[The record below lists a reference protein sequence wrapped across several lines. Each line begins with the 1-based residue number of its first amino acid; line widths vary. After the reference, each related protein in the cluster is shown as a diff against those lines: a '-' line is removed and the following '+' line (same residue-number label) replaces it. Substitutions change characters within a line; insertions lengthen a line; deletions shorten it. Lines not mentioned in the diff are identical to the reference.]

1 MKEIRIF
8 LKARKFYPT
17 MFVMYAVVIKKLV
30 FWRNKCASIACPYC
44 VHFLIFSYNMHNG
57 NTGV

>member
-17 MFVMYAVVIKKLV
+17 MFVMNAVVIKKIGILAH
-30 FWRNKCASIACPYC
+30 KMC
-44 VHFLIFSYNMHNG
+44 
-57 NTGV
+57 